1 MIAVIIFIEFYFFMI
16 NVTNNST
23 LIAGDRNKRQM
34 NIQSK
39 KNVFLKET

>member
-16 NVTNNST
+16 NVTNST
-23 LIAGDRNKRQM
+23 LIAGDRNKREM

-39 KNVFLKET
+39 KTYS